1 MANNLQQFEDRVKR
15 DIEAKIR
22 TARAM
27 DGIRLSVGIDP
38 DARYPDGKSV
48 AEVAELVEY
57 GTRYMP
63 PRPFMR
69 VAKIENEAA
78 WRGRLR
84 RAVDRSLKTGQPI
97 DHLLESLA
105 MEMKSDVQE
114 SIMGFGAYRTGRL
127 HDSVVA
133 SVEKGVG

>member
-1 MANNLQQFEDRVKR
+1 MANKLQQFEDLVKR

-69 VAKIENEAA
+69 VAKIENDAA

-105 MEMKSDVQE
+105 QEMKSDVQE